1 MKKSQFQPFLTA
13 SRTRQVLIAL
23 ALSASISTAPR
34 ALAQSPT
41 TPNPMGTGA
50 AEQVKACQVGYL
62 PQEPKFAFLTKAA
75 TGNALI
81 KRVSDGATVLSV
93 PIGGVTYDADS
104 GDLVR
109 PIDFSALREN
119 GTYVVEVPG
128 VGSSFPFQIGA
139 DVFARPF
146 RLAMRS
152 FYGQRCGIAVNMAPD
167 FPGYAYPACHLDA
180 AYHPSSGKTGPATAV
195 GGWHDAGDYGRY
207 VVNSGI
213 TTGTLLW
220 AFELNEAKLKG
231 LHLDIPESGDAVP
244 DMLDEIRWNLDWM
257 LKMQD
262 ADGGVW
268 HKQTSVG
275 FAGFVMPEADKAPSV
290 IIGNGVAPFK
300 TTASTG
306 DFAAV
311 CAIAGR
317 VYRPYDA
324 AYADK
329 CLAAAK
335 LAWSWLQT
343 HGDNNYQ
350 QQPQGVVTGG
360 YGDGNPRDERLW
372 AAAELF
378 RTSGEAEFNDYFLK
392 NYTRWSPTLSANDAQ
407 GWGSVQ
413 NMAMYTYAMSKQPLR
428 DEMAAARIEKD
439 AIAAADG
446 IVRRTQ
452 ANAYRNPMGSRDYF
466 WGSTSVATNYAM
478 MAQLAYRFSP
488 NPDYLNAAQ
497 DALHYVHGRNTFNT
511 SFVTQVGTKW
521 AMNPHHR
528 PSGADTNAQPW
539 PGMIMGGP
547 NANGKPLPARQWFDV
562 EGDYTTNEMAINWN
576 APLVFVLAGA
586 LPDAKS

>member
-1 MKKSQFQPFLTA
+1 
-13 SRTRQVLIAL
+13 
-23 ALSASISTAPR
+23 
-34 ALAQSPT
+34 
-41 TPNPMGTGA
+41 
-50 AEQVKACQVGYL
+50 
-62 PQEPKFAFLTKAA
+62 
-75 TGNALI
+75 LI

-109 PIDFSALREN
+109 PIEFSALRES
-119 GTYVVEVPG
+119 GTYRVEVPG
-128 VGSSFPFQIGA
+128 VGASYPFSIGA

-167 FPGYAYPACHLDA
+167 FPGYSYPACHLDA
-180 AYHPSSGKTGPATAV
+180 AFHPSSGKTGPATAV

-207 VVNSGI
+207 IVNSGI

-231 LHLDIPESGDAVP
+231 INLDIPESGNAMP
-244 DMLDEIRWNLDWM
+244 DMLDEIRWNIDWM
-257 LKMQD
+257 LQMQD
-262 ADGGVW
+262 TDGGVW
-268 HKQTSVG
+268 HKQTSAG
-275 FAGFVMPEADKAPSV
+275 FAGFVMPEQDKAPSL

-300 TTASTG
+300 TTASTA

-317 VYRPYDA
+317 VYRAYDA
-324 AYADK
+324 IYADK

-335 LAWSWLQT
+335 RAWTWLQT
-343 HGDNNYQ
+343 HPDNNYQ
-350 QQPQGVVTGG
+350 QQPQGIVTGG
-360 YGDGNPRDERLW
+360 YGDGNPSDERLW

-378 RTSGEAEFNDYFLK
+378 HTTGEAEYNDYFLK
-392 NYTRWSPTLSANDAQ
+392 NYTRWSPTLSATDAQ
-407 GWGSVQ
+407 GWGDLH
-413 NMAMYTYAMSKQPLR
+413 NLAMYTYALSKHPLT
-428 DEMAAARIEKD
+428 DAVTVERIKKD
-439 AIAAADG
+439 AVAAADG

-452 ANAYRNPMGSRDYF
+452 ANAYRNPMGTRDYI

-478 MAQLAYRFSP
+478 MLGITYRFVP

-547 NANGKPLPARQWFDV
+547 NGNRRSLPARQWFDIQD
-562 EGDYTTNEMAINWN
+562 DYTTNEMAINWN

-586 LPDAKS
+586 LPDVKS